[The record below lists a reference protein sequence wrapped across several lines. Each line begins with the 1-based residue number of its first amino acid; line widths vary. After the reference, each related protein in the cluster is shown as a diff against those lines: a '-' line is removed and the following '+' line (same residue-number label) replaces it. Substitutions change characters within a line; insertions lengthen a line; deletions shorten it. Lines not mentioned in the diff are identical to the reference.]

1 MTLQSQLPRTGIRF
15 DSRPGRRRGGIMIL
29 AGTLLI
35 GTAGAGAA
43 WWWSTRTPDTGPIP
57 VIASDA
63 TVPGATAPSAAPER
77 SSAQATPTPAPAAAQ
92 ASANPA
98 ASTSDA
104 RVASVEAP
112 RAAAQPAAASAPNA
126 DAPQGS
132 APSAQASAAPT
143 SATTGAPQ
151 AGASLTGP
159 APAAAPAP
167 VGVQAGISLSEACA
181 LVTREPLRARAELT
195 RLIDSRT
202 LSGDDLSKACAAV
215 NAVNDTLLWSST
227 LAPGDLICT
236 SYTVKKGDTLSQIAK
251 RNDVQ
256 ADWRVIMRINGLRN
270 ERDVRVGRTLKLP
283 TTAFHAEVS
292 KRDYRI
298 YLYAGEGPN
307 RVMVGAYDVGLGE
320 FDSTPTGMFMVR
332 PRSKLINPEW
342 RNPRT
347 GEHYFPDDP
356 KNPIGERWIGLVGVE
371 QANSG
376 IKGYGIHGTVDPASI
391 GQQASMGCVRM
402 LPPGLDIT
410 YELLTEPNSTIL
422 IRQ

>member
-1 MTLQSQLPRTGIRF
+1 
-15 DSRPGRRRGGIMIL
+15 MIL
-29 AGTLLI
+29 AGTLAI
-35 GTAGAGAA
+35 GTAGAAAA
-43 WWWSTRTPDTGPIP
+43 WWWSSRVPETGPIP
-57 VIASDA
+57 VIAFDA
-63 TVPGATAPSAAPER
+63 TVPGAGAPPAAAAAPAAAAPETSGSRASVSPAPSAAAT
-77 SSAQATPTPAPAAAQ
+77 SASTATAAA
-92 ASANPA
+92 
-98 ASTSDA
+98 DA
-104 RVASVEAP
+104 RIASVEAP
-112 RAAAQPAAASAPNA
+112 RAAAQPAVASNA
-126 DAPQGS
+126 NAPQS
-132 APSAQASAAPT
+132 
-143 SATTGAPQ
+143 
-151 AGASLTGP
+151 P
-159 APAAAPAP
+159 AIAAPAS
-167 VGVQAGISLSEACA
+167 VGAQGGISLAEACT
-181 LVTREPLRARAELT
+181 LVTREPLRARVELT
-195 RLIDSRT
+195 RIIGSRT

-227 LAPGDLICT
+227 LTPGDLTCT
-236 SYTVKKGDTLSQIAK
+236 AYTVKKGDTLSQIAK

-270 ERDVRVGRTLKLP
+270 ERDVRVGRALKLP

-347 GEHYFPDDP
+347 GEYYFPDDP
-356 KNPIGERWIGLVGVE
+356 KNPIGERWVGLVGVE

>member
-1 MTLQSQLPRTGIRF
+1 
-15 DSRPGRRRGGIMIL
+15 MIL
-29 AGTLLI
+29 AGTLAI
-35 GTAGAGAA
+35 GTAGAAAA
-43 WWWSTRTPDTGPIP
+43 WWWSGRVPDTGPIP
-57 VIASDA
+57 VIAFDA
-63 TVPGATAPSAAPER
+63 TVPATAPAA
-77 SSAQATPTPAPAAAQ
+77 
-92 ASANPA
+92 
-98 ASTSDA
+98 DA
-104 RVASVEAP
+104 RVASVEPP
-112 RAAAQPAAASAPNA
+112 RAAAQPATAQPGVAKPAAAAAAGSTSSAAASAA
-126 DAPQGS
+126 TS
-132 APSAQASAAPT
+132 AVPAQDKTPTAQESAA
-143 SATTGAPQ
+143 
-151 AGASLTGP
+151 LP
-159 APAAAPAP
+159 APARGADPASA
-167 VGVQAGISLSEACA
+167 GAQGGISLAEACA

-195 RLIDSRT
+195 RIIDSRT
-202 LSGDDLSKACAAV
+202 LSGDDLAKACAAV
-215 NAVNDTLLWSST
+215 NAVNDTLLWSSALT
-227 LAPGDLICT
+227 PGDLTCT
-236 SYTVKKGDTLSQIAK
+236 AYTVKKGDTLSQIAK

-256 ADWRVIMRINGLRN
+256 ADWRVIMRMNGLRN

-347 GEHYFPDDP
+347 GEYYFPDDP
-356 KNPIGERWIGLVGVE
+356 KNPIGERWVGLVGVE

>member
-1 MTLQSQLPRTGIRF
+1 
-15 DSRPGRRRGGIMIL
+15 MIL
-29 AGTLLI
+29 AGTLAI
-35 GTAGAGAA
+35 GTAGAAAA
-43 WWWSTRTPDTGPIP
+43 WWWSSRVPETGPIP
-57 VIASDA
+57 VIAFDA
-63 TVPGATAPSAAPER
+63 TVPGAGAPPAAAAAPAAAAPETSGSRASVSPAPSAAAT
-77 SSAQATPTPAPAAAQ
+77 SATAATAAA
-92 ASANPA
+92 
-98 ASTSDA
+98 DA
-104 RVASVEAP
+104 RIASVEAP
-112 RAAAQPAAASAPNA
+112 RAAAQPAVASNA
-126 DAPQGS
+126 NAPQS
-132 APSAQASAAPT
+132 
-143 SATTGAPQ
+143 
-151 AGASLTGP
+151 P
-159 APAAAPAP
+159 AIAAPAS
-167 VGVQAGISLSEACA
+167 VGAQGGISLAEACT
-181 LVTREPLRARAELT
+181 LVTREPLRARVELT
-195 RLIDSRT
+195 RIIGSRT

-227 LAPGDLICT
+227 LTPGDLTCT
-236 SYTVKKGDTLSQIAK
+236 TYTVKKGDTLSQIAK

-270 ERDVRVGRTLKLP
+270 ERDVRVGRALKLP

-347 GEHYFPDDP
+347 GEYYFPDDP
-356 KNPIGERWIGLVGVE
+356 KNPIGERWVGLVGVE

>member
-1 MTLQSQLPRTGIRF
+1 MTLQSQLPRTGIRL
-15 DSRPGRRRGGIMIL
+15 DARPARRRGGIMIL
-29 AGTLLI
+29 AGTLMI

-43 WWWSTRTPDTGPIP
+43 WWWTTRVPDTGPIP
-57 VIASDA
+57 VIAFDA
-63 TVPGATAPSAAPER
+63 TVNDGAAGVTPAAPAK
-77 SSAQATPTPAPAAAQ
+77 STAAPVPAPAATAAAAAT
-92 ASANPA
+92 ASAP
-98 ASTSDA
+98 DA
-104 RVASVEAP
+104 RIASVEPARAEVQP
-112 RAAAQPAAASAPNA
+112 ASTGAAGVNGSAFPAGNAAAGAAADPMAT
-126 DAPQGS
+126 
-132 APSAQASAAPT
+132 AA
-143 SATTGAPQ
+143 AGAP
-151 AGASLTGP
+151 
-159 APAAAPAP
+159 
-167 VGVQAGISLSEACA
+167 AGISLAEACT

-195 RLIDSRT
+195 RLIGSGT
-202 LSGDDLSKACAAV
+202 LSGDSLAKACAAI

-227 LAPGDLICT
+227 VTPGDLLCT
-236 SYTVKKGDTLSQIAK
+236 PYTVKKGDTLSQVAK

-256 ADWRVIMRINGLRN
+256 ADWRVLMRINGMRN
-270 ERDVRVGRTLKLP
+270 ERDLRVGKTIKLP
-283 TTAFHAEVS
+283 VTAFHAEVS

-298 YLYAGEGPN
+298 YLFAGEGPN

-320 FDSTPTGMFMVR
+320 FDSTPTGVFMVR

-347 GEHYFPDDP
+347 GEFFQPDDP

-391 GQQASMGCVRM
+391 GQQHSMGCVRI

>member
-1 MTLQSQLPRTGIRF
+1 
-15 DSRPGRRRGGIMIL
+15 MIL
-29 AGTLLI
+29 AGTLAI
-35 GTAGAGAA
+35 GTAGAAAA
-43 WWWSTRTPDTGPIP
+43 WWWSSRVPETGPIP
-57 VIASDA
+57 VIAFDA
-63 TVPGATAPSAAPER
+63 TVPGAGAPPAAAAAPAAAAPETSGSRASVSPAPSAAAT
-77 SSAQATPTPAPAAAQ
+77 SATAATAAA
-92 ASANPA
+92 
-98 ASTSDA
+98 DA
-104 RVASVEAP
+104 RIASVEAP
-112 RAAAQPAAASAPNA
+112 RAAAQPAVASNA
-126 DAPQGS
+126 NAPQS
-132 APSAQASAAPT
+132 
-143 SATTGAPQ
+143 
-151 AGASLTGP
+151 P
-159 APAAAPAP
+159 AIAAPAS
-167 VGVQAGISLSEACA
+167 VGAQGGISLAEACT
-181 LVTREPLRARAELT
+181 LVTREPLRARVELT
-195 RLIDSRT
+195 RIIGSRT

-227 LAPGDLICT
+227 LTPGDLTCT
-236 SYTVKKGDTLSQIAK
+236 AYTVKKGDTLSQIAK

-270 ERDVRVGRTLKLP
+270 ERDVRVGRALKLP

-347 GEHYFPDDP
+347 GEYYFPDDP
-356 KNPIGERWIGLVGVE
+356 KNPIGERWVGLVGVE

>member
-29 AGTLLI
+29 AGTLAI

-43 WWWSTRTPDTGPIP
+43 WWWSARTPDTGPIP
-57 VIASDA
+57 VIAFDA
-63 TVPGATAPSAAPER
+63 TVPGATAPSAAAPLPAP
-77 SSAQATPTPAPAAAQ
+77 AQASTTPAPTVAQ
-92 ASANPA
+92 ASASPA
-98 ASTSDA
+98 ASASDA
-104 RVASVEAP
+104 RVASVEPP
-112 RAAAQPAAASAPNA
+112 RAAAQPAAASAPNPG
-126 DAPQGS
+126 APQGS
-132 APSAQASAAPT
+132 AQSAQAPATSPATVPGAASA
-143 SATTGAPQ
+143 S
-151 AGASLTGP
+151 TGP
-159 APAAAPAP
+159 ASATPASIGAQ
-167 VGVQAGISLSEACA
+167 GGISLAEACT

-195 RLIDSRT
+195 RLIESRI

-227 LAPGDLICT
+227 LTPGDLICT
-236 SYTVKKGDTLSQIAK
+236 SYMVKKGDTLSQIAK

-298 YLYAGEGPN
+298 YLYAGEGPS
-307 RVMVGAYDVGLGE
+307 RVLVGAYDVGLGE

>member
-1 MTLQSQLPRTGIRF
+1 
-15 DSRPGRRRGGIMIL
+15 
-29 AGTLLI
+29 
-35 GTAGAGAA
+35 
-43 WWWSTRTPDTGPIP
+43 
-57 VIASDA
+57 V
-63 TVPGATAPSAAPER
+63 E
-77 SSAQATPTPAPAAAQ
+77 PA
-92 ASANPA
+92 
-98 ASTSDA
+98 
-104 RVASVEAP
+104 
-112 RAAAQPAAASAPNA
+112 RAEAQPASTGANGPAGTAANSA
-126 DAPQGS
+126 
-132 APSAQASAAPT
+132 
-143 SATTGAPQ
+143 TGAP
-151 AGASLTGP
+151 APTAS
-159 APAAAPAP
+159 
-167 VGVQAGISLSEACA
+167 VGTPAGISLAEACT

-195 RLIDSRT
+195 RLIGSGM
-202 LSGDDLSKACAAV
+202 LSGNDLDKACAAI
-215 NAVNDTLLWSST
+215 NAVNDTLLWSSNVT
-227 LAPGDLICT
+227 PGDLLCT
-236 SYTVKKGDTLSQIAK
+236 TYTVKKGDTLSQIAK

-270 ERDVRVGRTLKLP
+270 ERDLRVGKTIKLP
-283 TTAFHAEVS
+283 VSAFHAEVS

-298 YLYAGEGPN
+298 YLFAGEGPN
-307 RVMVGAYDVGLGE
+307 RVMIGAYDVGLGE

-347 GEHYFPDDP
+347 GEFFQPDDP

-391 GQQASMGCVRM
+391 GQQHSMGCVRI

>member
-1 MTLQSQLPRTGIRF
+1 
-15 DSRPGRRRGGIMIL
+15 MIL
-29 AGTLLI
+29 AGTVAI

-43 WWWSTRTPDTGPIP
+43 WWWSTRVPDTGPIP
-57 VIASDA
+57 VIAFDA
-63 TVPGATAPSAAPER
+63 TVPGAAAPAPR
-77 SSAQATPTPAPAAAQ
+77 PPAATAAAAAESPAVTAPAAA
-92 ASANPA
+92 
-98 ASTSDA
+98 DA
-104 RVASVEAP
+104 RIASVEAP
-112 RAAAQPAAASAPNA
+112 RAVAQPVAAAAPT

-132 APSAQASAAPT
+132 ATSTQASATPS
-143 SATTGAPQ
+143 SAAEGTPK
-151 AGASLTGP
+151 AGASAAGST
-159 APAAAPAP
+159 PAAAPAS
-167 VGVQAGISLSEACA
+167 VGAQGGITLAEACT

-227 LAPGDLICT
+227 LTPGDLTCT

-256 ADWRVIMRINGLRN
+256 ADWRVIMRMNGLRN
-270 ERDVRVGRTLKLP
+270 ERDVRIGRTLKLP

>member
-1 MTLQSQLPRTGIRF
+1 
-15 DSRPGRRRGGIMIL
+15 MIL
-29 AGTLLI
+29 AGTLAI
-35 GTAGAGAA
+35 GTAGAAAA
-43 WWWSTRTPDTGPIP
+43 WWWSSRVPETGPIP

-63 TVPGATAPSAAPER
+63 TVPGAGAPPAAAAAPAAAAPETSGSRASVSPAPSAAAT
-77 SSAQATPTPAPAAAQ
+77 SATAATAAA
-92 ASANPA
+92 
-98 ASTSDA
+98 DA
-104 RVASVEAP
+104 RIASVEAP
-112 RAAAQPAAASAPNA
+112 RAAAQPAVASNA
-126 DAPQGS
+126 NAPQS
-132 APSAQASAAPT
+132 
-143 SATTGAPQ
+143 
-151 AGASLTGP
+151 P
-159 APAAAPAP
+159 AIAAPAS
-167 VGVQAGISLSEACA
+167 VGAQGGISLAEACT
-181 LVTREPLRARAELT
+181 LVTREPLRARVELT
-195 RLIDSRT
+195 RIIGSRT

-227 LAPGDLICT
+227 LTPGDLTCT
-236 SYTVKKGDTLSQIAK
+236 TYTVKKGDTLSQIAK

-270 ERDVRVGRTLKLP
+270 ERDVRVGRALKLP

-347 GEHYFPDDP
+347 GEYYFPDDP
-356 KNPIGERWIGLVGVE
+356 KNPIGERWVGLVGVE

>member
-1 MTLQSQLPRTGIRF
+1 
-15 DSRPGRRRGGIMIL
+15 MIL

-57 VIASDA
+57 VIAFDA
-63 TVPGATAPSAAPER
+63 TVPSSAAPSVAPSVAPER
-77 SSAQATPTPAPAAAQ
+77 SSAQATATPAPTAAQ

-98 ASTSDA
+98 ASVADA

-112 RAAAQPAAASAPNA
+112 RAAAQPVTAANA
-126 DAPQGS
+126 TAPQS
-132 APSAQASAAPT
+132 PASPAKASAAPS
-143 SATTGAPQ
+143 SAINGAPQ
-151 AGASLTGP
+151 AGASPTGST
-159 APAAAPAP
+159 AAAAAAS
-167 VGVQAGISLSEACA
+167 VGVQGGISLAEACT

-227 LAPGDLICT
+227 LTPGDLTCT
-236 SYTVKKGDTLSQIAK
+236 AYTVKKGDTLSQIAK

-270 ERDVRVGRTLKLP
+270 ERDVRVGRTLELP

-391 GQQASMGCVRM
+391 SQQASMGCVRM

>member
-1 MTLQSQLPRTGIRF
+1 MTLQSQLPRTGIRLN
-15 DSRPGRRRGGIMIL
+15 SRSGRTRGGIMIL

-43 WWWSTRTPDTGPIP
+43 WWWTSRLPDTGPLP
-57 VIASDA
+57 VIAFDA
-63 TVPGATAPSAAPER
+63 TVPGTAPGSTASASAP
-77 SSAQATPTPAPAAAQ
+77 ATTAEASAPAAAVANAPSQ
-92 ASANPA
+92 PIGSAA
-98 ASTSDA
+98 DA
-104 RVASVEAP
+104 RIAAVEPP
-112 RAAAQPAAASAPNA
+112 RAAAQPSAPEPGAPASAASPSAPAANSAAPAAASA
-126 DAPQGS
+126 
-132 APSAQASAAPT
+132 T
-143 SATTGAPQ
+143 SANPSGMPTTM
-151 AGASLTGP
+151 SL
-159 APAAAPAP
+159 A
-167 VGVQAGISLSEACA
+167 EACT

-202 LSGDDLSKACAAV
+202 LAGDDLAKACAAI

-227 LAPGDLICT
+227 LAPGDLTCT
-236 SYTVKKGDTLSQIAK
+236 AYTVKKGDTLSQIAK

-256 ADWRVIMRINGLRN
+256 ADWRVIMRMNGLRN
-270 ERDVRVGRTLKLP
+270 ERDLRVGKTLKLP
-283 TTAFHAEVS
+283 TVAFHGEVS

-298 YLYAGEGPN
+298 YLYAGEGPS

-320 FDSTPTGMFMVR
+320 FDSTPTGMYMVR

-347 GEHYFPDDP
+347 GEYFFPDDP

-391 GQQASMGCVRM
+391 GKQQSMGCVRM

>member
-1 MTLQSQLPRTGIRF
+1 
-15 DSRPGRRRGGIMIL
+15 MIL
-29 AGTLLI
+29 AGTLAI
-35 GTAGAGAA
+35 GTAGAAAA
-43 WWWSTRTPDTGPIP
+43 WWWSSRVPETGPIP

-63 TVPGATAPSAAPER
+63 TVPGAGAPPAAAAAPAAAAPETSGSRASVSPAPSAAAT
-77 SSAQATPTPAPAAAQ
+77 SASTATAAA
-92 ASANPA
+92 
-98 ASTSDA
+98 DA
-104 RVASVEAP
+104 RIASVEAP
-112 RAAAQPAAASAPNA
+112 RAAAQPAVASNA
-126 DAPQGS
+126 NAPQS
-132 APSAQASAAPT
+132 
-143 SATTGAPQ
+143 
-151 AGASLTGP
+151 P
-159 APAAAPAP
+159 AIAAPAS
-167 VGVQAGISLSEACA
+167 VGAQGGISLAEACT
-181 LVTREPLRARAELT
+181 LVTREPLRARVELT
-195 RLIDSRT
+195 RIIGSRT

-227 LAPGDLICT
+227 LTPGDLTCT
-236 SYTVKKGDTLSQIAK
+236 TYTVKKGDTLSQIAK

-270 ERDVRVGRTLKLP
+270 ERDVRVGRALKLP

-347 GEHYFPDDP
+347 GEYYFPDDP
-356 KNPIGERWIGLVGVE
+356 KNPIGERWVGLVGVE

>member
-15 DSRPGRRRGGIMIL
+15 DARPARRRGGIMIL
-29 AGTLLI
+29 VGTLMI

-43 WWWSTRTPDTGPIP
+43 WWWTTRVPDTGPIP
-57 VIASDA
+57 VIAFDA
-63 TVPGATAPSAAPER
+63 TVSDGA
-77 SSAQATPTPAPAAAQ
+77 SSAMPAVPAAPAATPANT
-92 ASANPA
+92 SAPATA
-98 ASTSDA
+98 ASTSVKNA
-104 RVASVEAP
+104 
-112 RAAAQPAAASAPNA
+112 PAAASAP
-126 DAPQGS
+126 DARIASVEPARAEAQPASVGAAG
-132 APSAQASAAPT
+132 APSA
-143 SATTGAPQ
+143 
-151 AGASLTGP
+151 
-159 APAAAPAP
+159 APAAGSAATPTNAAAAVTGAATTTASIGTPAS
-167 VGVQAGISLSEACA
+167 VSLAEACA

-195 RLIDSRT
+195 RLIGSGM
-202 LSGDDLSKACAAV
+202 LSGDDLSKACAAI
-215 NAVNDTLLWSST
+215 NAVNDTLLWSSSVT
-227 LAPGDLICT
+227 PGDLLCAT
-236 SYTVKKGDTLSQIAK
+236 YTVKKGDTLSQIAK

-270 ERDVRVGRTLKLP
+270 ERDLRIGKTIKLP
-283 TTAFHAEVS
+283 VTAFHAEVS

-298 YLYAGEGPN
+298 YLFAGEGPN

-320 FDSTPTGMFMVR
+320 YDSTPTGMYMVR

-347 GEHYFPDDP
+347 GEFFQPDDP

-391 GQQASMGCVRM
+391 GQQHSMGCVRM

>member
-1 MTLQSQLPRTGIRF
+1 
-15 DSRPGRRRGGIMIL
+15 MIL
-29 AGTLLI
+29 AGTVAI

-43 WWWSTRTPDTGPIP
+43 WWWSTRVPDTGPIP
-57 VIASDA
+57 VIAFDA
-63 TVPGATAPSAAPER
+63 TVPGAAAPAPAPQ
-77 SSAQATPTPAPAAAQ
+77 SPATPAAAESPAVTAPAAA
-92 ASANPA
+92 
-98 ASTSDA
+98 DA
-104 RVASVEAP
+104 RIASVDAP
-112 RAAAQPAAASAPNA
+112 RAAAQPAAASAST
-126 DAPQGS
+126 DASQGS
-132 APSAQASAAPT
+132 ATSAQASATPS
-143 SATTGAPQ
+143 SAAEGAPK
-151 AGASLTGP
+151 AGASATGST
-159 APAAAPAP
+159 PAAAPAS
-167 VGVQAGISLSEACA
+167 VGAQGGLSLAEACT

-215 NAVNDTLLWSST
+215 NAVNDTLLWSSALT
-227 LAPGDLICT
+227 PGDLTCT

-371 QANSG
+371 QGNSG

>member
-1 MTLQSQLPRTGIRF
+1 MTLQSQLPRTGIRL
-15 DSRPGRRRGGIMIL
+15 DARTGRRRGGILIL
-29 AGTLLI
+29 AGTLAI
-35 GTAGAGAA
+35 GTAGAAAA
-43 WWWSTRTPDTGPIP
+43 WWWSSRVPDTGPIP
-57 VIASDA
+57 VIAFDA
-63 TVPGATAPSAAPER
+63 TVPAA
-77 SSAQATPTPAPAAAQ
+77 APAA
-92 ASANPA
+92 
-98 ASTSDA
+98 DA
-104 RVASVEAP
+104 RIASVEPP
-112 RAAAQPAAASAPNA
+112 RAAAQPATAQPGVAKPAAAA
-126 DAPQGS
+126 AAGS
-132 APSAQASAAPT
+132 SSSPTAS
-143 SATTGAPQ
+143 
-151 AGASLTGP
+151 P
-159 APAAAPAP
+159 APIAAPAP
-167 VGVQAGISLSEACA
+167 DKAPTAQESAALPAAARGADPASAGAQGGISLAEACT
-181 LVTREPLRARAELT
+181 LVTREPLRARVELT
-195 RLIDSRT
+195 RIIDSRT
-202 LSGDDLSKACAAV
+202 LSGDDLAKACAAV

-227 LAPGDLICT
+227 LTPGDLTCT
-236 SYTVKKGDTLSQIAK
+236 AYTVKKGDTLSQIAK

-256 ADWRVIMRINGLRN
+256 ADWRVIMRMNGLRN

-307 RVMVGAYDVGLGE
+307 RVMVGAYDVGLGV

-347 GEHYFPDDP
+347 GEYYFPDDP
-356 KNPIGERWIGLVGVE
+356 KNPIGERWVGLVGVE

>member
-1 MTLQSQLPRTGIRF
+1 MTLQSQLPRTGIRL
-15 DSRPGRRRGGIMIL
+15 DARNGRRRGGIMIL
-29 AGTLLI
+29 AGTLAI
-35 GTAGAGAA
+35 GTAGAAAA
-43 WWWSTRTPDTGPIP
+43 WWWSSRVPETGPIP

-63 TVPGATAPSAAPER
+63 TVPGAGAPPAAAAAPAAAAPETSGSRASVSPAPSAAAT
-77 SSAQATPTPAPAAAQ
+77 SATAATAAA
-92 ASANPA
+92 
-98 ASTSDA
+98 DA
-104 RVASVEAP
+104 RIASVEAP
-112 RAAAQPAAASAPNA
+112 RAAAQPAVASNA
-126 DAPQGS
+126 NAPQS
-132 APSAQASAAPT
+132 
-143 SATTGAPQ
+143 
-151 AGASLTGP
+151 P
-159 APAAAPAP
+159 AIAAPAS
-167 VGVQAGISLSEACA
+167 VGAQGGISLAEACT
-181 LVTREPLRARAELT
+181 LVTREPLRARVELT
-195 RLIDSRT
+195 RIIGSRT

-227 LAPGDLICT
+227 LTPGDLTCT
-236 SYTVKKGDTLSQIAK
+236 TYTVKKGDTLSQIAK

-270 ERDVRVGRTLKLP
+270 ERDVRVGRALKLP

-347 GEHYFPDDP
+347 GEYYFPDDP
-356 KNPIGERWIGLVGVE
+356 KNPIGERWVGLVGVE

>member
-1 MTLQSQLPRTGIRF
+1 
-15 DSRPGRRRGGIMIL
+15 MIL

-43 WWWSTRTPDTGPIP
+43 WWWTSRVPDTGPIP
-57 VIASDA
+57 VIAFDA
-63 TVPGATAPSAAPER
+63 TVPGRSSAAPA
-77 SSAQATPTPAPAAAQ
+77 SPAPAAAAQ
-92 ASANPA
+92 ATAAPA
-98 ASTSDA
+98 AQGADA
-104 RVASVEAP
+104 RIASVEPP
-112 RAAAQPAAASAPNA
+112 RAAAQPSVAAPSPAPGAAAAANSGVTVGAPSTAASMASPATNEGSAATSAVLQPNA
-126 DAPQGS
+126 SPTTA
-132 APSAQASAAPT
+132 APSIGTQ
-143 SATTGAPQ
+143 G
-151 AGASLTGP
+151 GVSL
-159 APAAAPAP
+159 A
-167 VGVQAGISLSEACA
+167 EACT
-181 LVTREPLRARAELT
+181 LVTRDPLRARAELT
-195 RLIDSRT
+195 RLIGSGT
-202 LSGDDLSKACAAV
+202 LAGDDLAKACAAV
-215 NAVNDTLLWSST
+215 NAVNDTLLWSPT
-227 LAPGDLICT
+227 VTPGDLICT
-236 SYTVKKGDTLSQIAK
+236 AYTVKKGDTLSQIAK

-256 ADWRVIMRINGLRN
+256 ADWRVLMRINGLRN
-270 ERDVRVGRTLKLP
+270 ERDLRVGRTLKLP
-283 TTAFHAEVS
+283 TSAFHAEVS

-347 GEHYFPDDP
+347 GEYFFPDDP

-376 IKGYGIHGTVDPASI
+376 IKGYGIHGTVDPGSI
-391 GQQASMGCVRM
+391 GQQQSMGCVRM

>member
-1 MTLQSQLPRTGIRF
+1 
-15 DSRPGRRRGGIMIL
+15 MIL
-29 AGTLLI
+29 AGTLAI
-35 GTAGAGAA
+35 GTAGAAAA
-43 WWWSTRTPDTGPIP
+43 WWWSSRVPETGPIP

-63 TVPGATAPSAAPER
+63 TVPGAGAPPAAAAAPAAAAPETSGSRASVSPAPSAAAT
-77 SSAQATPTPAPAAAQ
+77 SATAATAAA
-92 ASANPA
+92 
-98 ASTSDA
+98 DA
-104 RVASVEAP
+104 RIASVEAP
-112 RAAAQPAAASAPNA
+112 RAAAQPAVASNA
-126 DAPQGS
+126 NAPQS
-132 APSAQASAAPT
+132 
-143 SATTGAPQ
+143 
-151 AGASLTGP
+151 P
-159 APAAAPAP
+159 AIAAPAS
-167 VGVQAGISLSEACA
+167 VGAQGGISLAEACT
-181 LVTREPLRARAELT
+181 LVTREPLRARVELT
-195 RLIDSRT
+195 RIIGSRT

-227 LAPGDLICT
+227 LTPGDLTCT
-236 SYTVKKGDTLSQIAK
+236 TYTVKKGDTLSQIAK

-270 ERDVRVGRTLKLP
+270 ERDVRVGRALKLP

-347 GEHYFPDDP
+347 GEYYFPDDP
-356 KNPIGERWIGLVGVE
+356 RNPIGERWVGLVGVE